1 MARVRACLATGLLAV
16 VVLAAGPVFAQD
28 IVVGGERITADDI
41 DQRAKLDQLVTNKTP
56 TRDEV
61 VDELRQEAHRLREM
75 SWRGFVPSDAE
86 VDADFGNLAA
96 RVHMTPDQMTEMLA
110 RQGIDARALKRRIRA
125 DIVWAQYVRSSR
137 YRSSPDPALRFG
149 PAIAPS
155 EPFDPRWCPGCD
167 AR

>member
-1 MARVRACLATGLLAV
+1 MARVRGCLAVGLLAV
-16 VVLAAGPVFAQD
+16 VVFAAAPAFAQD
-28 IVVGGERITADDI
+28 LVVDGQRITTDDI
-41 DQRAKLDQLVTNKTP
+41 DQRARLDQLVTQKTP

-61 VDELRQEAHRLREM
+61 IDELRQEAHRMQEM
-75 SWRGFVPSDAE
+75 SWRGIVPSDAE
-86 VDADFGNLAA
+86 VDAHFGNLAA

-125 DIVWAQYVRSSR
+125 DIVRAQYVRSR

-149 PAIAPS
+149 PPTAPS
-155 EPFDPRWCPGCD
+155 APVDPRWCPGCD